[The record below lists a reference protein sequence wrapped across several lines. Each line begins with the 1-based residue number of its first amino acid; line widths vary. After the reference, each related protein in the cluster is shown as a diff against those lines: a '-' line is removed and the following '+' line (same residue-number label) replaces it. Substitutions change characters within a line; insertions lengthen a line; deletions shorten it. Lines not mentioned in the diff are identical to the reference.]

1 MASPRASTRIL
12 QAARGVV
19 LAAAMGCIGCTAPGA
34 WTSEQPMPP
43 PPPAPAEIVVETP
56 SACVEHAA
64 IYEKADE
71 ARTEFYEREALR
83 YRADLEEAEASI
95 VAIESGLRG
104 ELSRA
109 DAVSAVAEARIA
121 VDRSADAAP
130 WRTGQIHEA
139 REKVEEADRQLR
151 EGRIGSAI
159 FFASR
164 ARRVSQ
170 DLLKEAATV
179 SSSQNV
185 RFVNGRRVNLREG
198 PSTGER
204 VLTTLTRGQPV
215 FSERDEGRWI
225 LVRTSTG
232 RVGWIHGSLLRNGPS
247 IRTPRHPGG

>member
-1 MASPRASTRIL
+1 MARLCPSTQVSR
-12 QAARGVV
+12 AARGVV
-19 LAAAMGCIGCTAPGA
+19 LAAAMACVGCAAVPGPWA
-34 WTSEQPMPP
+34 SDPVLPPPPP
-43 PPPAPAEIVVETP
+43 PPPATIVIEAPADCI
-56 SACVEHAA
+56 EHAA

-95 VAIESGLRG
+95 IAIESGLRG

-130 WRTGQIHEA
+130 WQDAQIREA
-139 REKVEEADRQLR
+139 REKVEEADRQLH

-164 ARRVSQ
+164 AQRVSQ

-185 RFVNGRRVNLREG
+185 RFVSGRRVNLREG
-198 PSTGER
+198 PSTKDR
-204 VLTTLTRGQPV
+204 VLTTLTQGQPV
-215 FSERDEGRWI
+215 FSERDQGRWI
-225 LVRTSTG
+225 LVST
-232 RVGWIHGSLLRNGPS
+232 LR
-247 IRTPRHPGG
+247 